1 MLAKFVTVTDV
12 FTKYT
17 EPVSELCTTAFPPK
31 TTFPVVA
38 VTVGTRLSRTIAFR
52 SAMFAPLGSV
62 VDVSALPATSVIVP
76 AESPLAV
83 KSDVVS
89 PLCTVYVPVR
99 VVPFALA
106 VRVIVLST
114 EPVSKVTVKVLPEI
128 TVSDV
133 VAVITMALPNPN
145 VPSELLEDIVVIVGA
160 VVSTTIAFA
169 PAMLL
174 LPVGKVKEVIMFPA
188 VSAGAL
194 VSTYELT
201 VKSALVFPAPI
212 V

>member
-1 MLAKFVTVTDV
+1 MLAKLVTVTDV

-17 EPVSELCTTAFPPK
+17 VPVSELCTTAFPPK
-31 TTFPVVA
+31 PTFAVVA
-38 VTVGTRLSRTIAFR
+38 VTVGTTVSRTIAFR
-52 SAMFAPLGSV
+52 SAMFAPLGSD
-62 VDVSALPATSVIVP
+62 VDVSAFPATSVIVP
-76 AESPLAV
+76 AVSPLAV
-83 KSDVVS
+83 KSKLVS

-114 EPVSKVTVKVLPEI
+114 EPVSSVTVKLLPEI

-133 VAVITMALPNPN
+133 VAVITMSLPNPN
-145 VPSELLEDIVVIVGA
+145 VPSELLEDIAVIVGA
-160 VVSTTIAFA
+160 VVSTTIAFV
-169 PAMLL
+169 PAILL
-174 LPVGKVKEVIMFPA
+174 LPVGNVVEVIKLPA
-188 VSAGAL
+188 VSVGAL

-201 VKSALVFPAPI
+201 VRSVLVFPAPI